1 MKLQIPAW
9 FLILAFLT
17 ACSTTVSDASPT
29 PELPSVPVKTSDN
42 RLISERG
49 EVRFVGKNAFVS
61 HEGVFRKVVTV
72 VKFEGDDPVHIASEI
87 RIDSLVTDSMKL
99 TAHLL
104 NEDFFDS
111 EKYPLALLIADD
123 IKKITDTRYK
133 ITGDLTIKDVTEE
146 ITFEAEVTE
155 NKVFFV
161 YDLNRII
168 FGVGKPGK
176 IDEIVPLEVTVWF

>member
-1 MKLQIPAW
+1 MKLYLPASI
-9 FLILAFLT
+9 LILTLLT
-17 ACSTTVSDASPT
+17 ACSTTVESETLEPQ
-29 PELPSVPVKTSDN
+29 PSVPVKTSDN

-49 EVRFVGKNAFVS
+49 EVRFVGKNALVS
-61 HEGVFRKVVTV
+61 HEGIFRKVITV
-72 VKFEGDDPVHIASEI
+72 VKFEGDEPVHIASEI
-87 RIDSLVTDSMKL
+87 KIDSMVTDSMKL